1 MAAFDCSLFLSCS
14 SLDVF
19 SSFCGGAMA
28 KILMVTGDGAEAL
41 EVMYPY
47 QRLTEEGYQ
56 VDIATPSKKIIHTV
70 VHDFEPGWETNT
82 EKLGYQIQPHITF
95 ADVKPDEYVA
105 LVIPGGRA
113 PEYIRYNEALQKI
126 VKAFFSARKP
136 VAAICHAGQILST
149 AGVAK
154 GRTLTAYHLVKS
166 EVIAAGANYVDEE
179 VVVDGHLVSSRAWPD
194 HPAFM
199 REFVKVL
206 KSAEREKSKAPAQ
219 AIA

>member
-1 MAAFDCSLFLSCS
+1 VILEES
-14 SLDVF
+14 
-19 SSFCGGAMA
+19 MA
-28 KILMVTGDGAEAL
+28 KILLVTGDGAESL

-56 VDIATPSKKIIHTV
+56 VDIAAPSKKTLHTV

-82 EKLGYQIQPHITF
+82 EKLGYQIQPHIAF
-95 ADVKPDEYVA
+95 AEVKPGDYVG

-113 PEYIRYNEALQKI
+113 PEHIRYNEDLQRI
-126 VKAFFSARKP
+126 VKAFFLAKKP
-136 VAAICHAGQILST
+136 VAAICHAGQILAT

-154 GRTLTAYHLVKS
+154 GRTLTVYHLVRS
-166 EVIAAGANYVDEE
+166 EVIAAGANYVDQE
-179 VVVDGHLVSSRAWPD
+179 VVVDGHLVTSRAWPD

-199 REFVKVL
+199 REFVKLL
-206 KSAEREKSKAPAQ
+206 KSAERESPTRAK